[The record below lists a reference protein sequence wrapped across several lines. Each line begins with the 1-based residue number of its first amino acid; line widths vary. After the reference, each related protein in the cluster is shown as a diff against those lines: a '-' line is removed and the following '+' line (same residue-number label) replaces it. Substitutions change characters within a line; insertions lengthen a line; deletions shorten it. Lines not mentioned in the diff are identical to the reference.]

1 VIARGL
7 GRGYGDAAQNA
18 GGQVVDATGLDAIL
32 AFDPATGVVTVQAGV
47 SLDSLMRAVVP
58 KGWFVPVTPG
68 TRFVT
73 VGGAV
78 AADIHGKNH
87 HVDGSFGSHV
97 VSLTLATPSGVHT
110 VTPDGDP
117 ELFWATTGGMGLTG
131 VLVEVTVRLIPVTTA
146 FMRVDTERCR
156 DLEEVMARMDSGDHR
171 YRYSVAWVDCLTGG
185 RSLGR
190 SVLTRGDHATV
201 DDLPPRL
208 RESATEFDPRVR
220 LEVPPLV
227 PSGLVNGL
235 TVRAL
240 NEAWYRRA
248 PRHRVGGIESM
259 SSFFHPLD
267 GIGAWNRMYG
277 PRGFLQ
283 YQFAVPFAASG
294 VVQLAIERLSS
305 AGIGT
310 CLAVLKR
317 FGPGDPGPLS
327 FPIEGWTLALDMP
340 VGRRDLGALLDDL
353 DTAVAESGGR
363 VYLAKDSRLRPAL
376 LPGMY
381 PRLQEWRAARRQ
393 VDPNGVL
400 TSDLARRLE
409 L

>member
-1 VIARGL
+1 
-7 GRGYGDAAQNA
+7 
-18 GGQVVDATGLDAIL
+18 
-32 AFDPATGVVTVQAGV
+32 
-47 SLDSLMRAVVP
+47 
-58 KGWFVPVTPG
+58 
-68 TRFVT
+68 
-73 VGGAV
+73 
-78 AADIHGKNH
+78 
-87 HVDGSFGSHV
+87 
-97 VSLTLATPSGVHT
+97 
-110 VTPDGDP
+110 
-117 ELFWATTGGMGLTG
+117 
-131 VLVEVTVRLIPVTTA
+131 
-146 FMRVDTERCR
+146 
-156 DLEEVMARMDSGDHR
+156 
-171 YRYSVAWVDCLTGG
+171 
-185 RSLGR
+185 
-190 SVLTRGDHATV
+190 
-201 DDLPPRL
+201 
-208 RESATEFDPRVR
+208 
-220 LEVPPLV
+220 
-227 PSGLVNGL
+227 
-235 TVRAL
+235 
-240 NEAWYRRA
+240 
-248 PRHRVGGIESM
+248 M